1 MAENPV
7 FWSSTTVIVDRRN
20 GSLHTLTVDRR
31 TGSPYKL
38 WVDSRNGS
46 LLSEILSSRRMQAV
60 REIRIWSWGLSEEG
74 WRNVAEHPGL
84 KLLEVWSPGCR
95 MEGVDPEL
103 VGRVVTSKEGTKFF
117 AFLSLSICFLVM
129 EGREVFF

>member
-20 GSLHTLTVDRR
+20 GSPHTLTVDRR
-31 TGSPYKL
+31 TGSPSKL

-60 REIRIWSWGLSEEG
+60 REICIWSRGLSEEG
-74 WRNVAEHPGL
+74 WRNVAEHPGRDIFPT
-84 KLLEVWSPGCR
+84 E
-95 MEGVDPEL
+95 
-103 VGRVVTSKEGTKFF
+103 
-117 AFLSLSICFLVM
+117 
-129 EGREVFF
+129 EGRLELQQLQQYHGVRSRYRETDVEEEEGR

>member
-7 FWSSTTVIVDRRN
+7 FWSLTTVIVDRRN
-20 GSLHTLTVDRR
+20 GSPHTLTVDRR

-60 REIRIWSWGLSEEG
+60 RENHIWSQGLSEEG
-74 WRNVAEHPGL
+74 WRNVAEHPGRDIFPT
-84 KLLEVWSPGCR
+84 E
-95 MEGVDPEL
+95 
-103 VGRVVTSKEGTKFF
+103 
-117 AFLSLSICFLVM
+117 
-129 EGREVFF
+129 EGRLELQQLQQYHGVSSHYRETDVEEEEGR

>member
-31 TGSPYKL
+31 TGSPSKL

-46 LLSEILSSRRMQAV
+46 LLSEILSSRRIQAL
-60 REIRIWSWGLSEEG
+60 RENHIWSWALSEEG
-74 WRNVAEHPGL
+74 WRNVAEHPGRDSL
-84 KLLEVWSPGCR
+84 KR
-95 MEGVDPEL
+95 KD
-103 VGRVVTSKEGTKFF
+103 
-117 AFLSLSICFLVM
+117 
-129 EGREVFF
+129 EGRYKNVSYF

>member
-20 GSLHTLTVDRR
+20 GSPHTLTVDRR
-31 TGSPYKL
+31 TGSPSKL

-60 REIRIWSWGLSEEG
+60 RENRIWSRGLSEEG
-74 WRNVAEHPGL
+74 WRNVAEHP
-84 KLLEVWSPGCR
+84 
-95 MEGVDPEL
+95 
-103 VGRVVTSKEGTKFF
+103 
-117 AFLSLSICFLVM
+117 
-129 EGREVFF
+129 

>member
-20 GSLHTLTVDRR
+20 TSPHTLTADS
-31 TGSPYKL
+31 GSPSKL

-60 REIRIWSWGLSEEG
+60 REICIWSRGLSEEG
-74 WRNVAEHPGL
+74 WRNVA
-84 KLLEVWSPGCR
+84 
-95 MEGVDPEL
+95 
-103 VGRVVTSKEGTKFF
+103 
-117 AFLSLSICFLVM
+117 
-129 EGREVFF
+129 